1 MLSEKNFSNAELSSL
16 LFGERFDSGMMFVNA
31 MLALESGDVETT
43 TRLAQ
48 NIDPEMFFWGQA
60 VMMATSEELP
70 ETKKVVID
78 QMLDSVKPEGT
89 QWEMAYHEGRKAVI
103 YAVAGLQE
111 SRETFQHAIMQTK
124 EDRNIELLATEIK
137 LRQLQN
143 RTLGDSLPEETQ
155 ISLWKEIESASLSDE
170 QKSNTGISLLL
181 TTKEPS
187 KIIIDGIHSHNREV
201 QNLNK
206 FWLRAISDIATN
218 NGLTLEE
225 LCQFVLLVPTQEH
238 WSTAGTSFT
247 NESKFSYLVGR
258 INKLT
263 QDSDLSPILKA
274 LMELKAHGDMTK
286 NLFASL
292 VDNKMIHSVQPE
304 VLKQS
309 LEAIQDDQIFLDT
322 VFNVMK
328 WTQMLE
334 KKGEA
339 GLRQTLAIETALPT
353 LESRMPTIRN
363 HQTFL
368 EATARD
374 AYWRRGEPEKMQF
387 AIELLDARM
396 QSLLDDPTQY
406 SWGNM
411 TSSKIGD
418 IFNSLI
424 LTNEHASTDKIVTC
438 LRELWKFVEVLDKGE
453 MFESQSLSPQ
463 GDSARQAYSIDGE
476 LFRVLLQLKNRGI
489 LDKVAAIIPPI
500 AQAKAELIDK

>member
-1 MLSEKNFSNAELSSL
+1 MSSEKNFTTAELSSL

-43 TRLAQ
+43 TRMAQ
-48 NIDPEMFFWGQA
+48 NIDPEMFLWGRA
-60 VMMATSEELP
+60 VMTATSEELP
-70 ETKKVVID
+70 ETKKFVID

-89 QWEMAYHEGRKAVI
+89 QWEMAYHKGRKAVI
-103 YAVAGLQE
+103 YAVAGLHE

-124 EDRNIELLATEIK
+124 ENRNLELLATEIK

-143 RTLGDSLPEETQ
+143 RTLGDFLPEETQ

-170 QKSNTGISLLL
+170 QKANTGISLLL
-181 TTKEPS
+181 TTKDPS

-201 QNLNK
+201 HNLNT
-206 FWLRAISDIATN
+206 FWLRAISDIDTN

-225 LCQFVLLVPTQEH
+225 LCQFVLFVPTQDH

-247 NESKFSYLVGR
+247 NESKSNYLVGR
-258 INKLT
+258 INKLS
-263 QDSDLSPILKA
+263 QESDLSPILKA
-274 LMELKAHGDMTK
+274 LMELKTHGYMTK
-286 NLFASL
+286 NLFKSL
-292 VDNKMIHSVQPE
+292 VDNKMIHTVQPE

-322 VFNVMK
+322 VFEVMK
-328 WTQMLE
+328 WTQKLE

-339 GLRQTLAIETALPT
+339 GLRQTLAIETTLPT

-374 AYWRRGEPEKMQF
+374 AYWRRGEPEKMQL
-387 AIELLDARM
+387 AIESLDSRM
-396 QSLLDDPTQY
+396 QTLLNNPTQY
-406 SWGNM
+406 PWGNM

-418 IFNSLI
+418 IINSLL
-424 LTNEHASTDKIVTC
+424 LTNEHSSSDKIVTC
-438 LRELWKFVEVLDKGE
+438 LRELWEFVEVLDKGE
-453 MFESQSLSPQ
+453 MYESQSLSPHN
-463 GDSARQAYSIDGE
+463 DSARQTYNTDGE

-489 LDKVAAIIPPI
+489 LDRVATIIPPI